1 MTSRIADLWR
11 RAAAEALQDPAIGEA
26 MDEQTVSSLPEPI
39 RSDPVF
45 VASLRATNQVNIA
58 HWLAHVVTDP
68 TRPVPPARS
77 REGLAFGRDLVRR
90 GHDASALTIYLSGQN
105 AAWRLWMQHC
115 ARVTEDAAELAEL
128 LDRSS
133 QSMFTFVQVTIAE
146 VGKIIGAERGH
157 LTEGSNAERL
167 ELVGLVLDG
176 AEVAVDSMTARLRH
190 DMRRLQTAAIL
201 WQDAAADDRGA
212 LERAALA
219 AAAIAGVSPPL
230 LVRAT
235 SSSLWA
241 WYATADSLD
250 PAVLREAVKAM
261 PGVRVA
267 VGASARGLEGFRQ
280 SHRDAVTTQRVM
292 SRANSDLSAATYDE
306 VRVVSLI
313 TADVERAGEF
323 VRRTLGGLADAE
335 PALRETLR
343 VYLREDASAARTA
356 RALFTHRN
364 TILNRVGR
372 AQALLP
378 LPLEGHGLSIGLAL
392 EIVRWFGSTP
402 TSAP

>member
-1 MTSRIADLWR
+1 MR
-11 RAAAEALQDPAIGEA
+11 RAAAEALGDPSIAEA
-26 MDEQTVSSLPEPI
+26 LDDQTVSSLPPAI

-77 REGLAFGRDLVRR
+77 REGIAFGRDLVRR
-90 GHDASALTIYLSGQN
+90 GHDASVLTIYLSGQN
-105 AAWRLWMQHC
+105 SAWRLWMQHC
-115 ARVTEDAAELAEL
+115 ARVTDDAAELVEL
-128 LDRSS
+128 LQVSS
-133 QSMFTFVQVTIAE
+133 ESMFTFVQETIAE
-146 VGKIIGAERGH
+146 LGKVIGAERGQ

-176 AEVAVDSMTARLRH
+176 AEVAIDSVTARLRH
-190 DMRRLQTAAIL
+190 DMRRLQTAAIF
-201 WQDAAADDRGA
+201 WQDASLASPGA

-219 AAAIAGVSPPL
+219 AAAVAGTSPPL
-230 LVRAT
+230 LVAAT
-235 SSSLWA
+235 SASLWA
-241 WYATADSLD
+241 WYATVD
-250 PAVLREAVKAM
+250 PLEPGALGDAVRAS

-267 VGASARGLEGFRQ
+267 VGAAARGLEGFRQ
-280 SHRDAVTTQRVM
+280 SHRDAVTTQRLM
-292 SRANSDLSAATYDE
+292 SRANADLTVATYDE
-306 VRVVSLI
+306 VQVVSLI
-313 TADVERAGEF
+313 TADVERAQEF

-364 TILNRVGR
+364 TILNRVSR
-372 AQALLP
+372 AQGLLP
-378 LPLEGHGLSIGLAL
+378 VRLEGHGLAIGLAL
-392 EIVRWFGSTP
+392 EVVRWFGPAP
-402 TSAP
+402 TSGA